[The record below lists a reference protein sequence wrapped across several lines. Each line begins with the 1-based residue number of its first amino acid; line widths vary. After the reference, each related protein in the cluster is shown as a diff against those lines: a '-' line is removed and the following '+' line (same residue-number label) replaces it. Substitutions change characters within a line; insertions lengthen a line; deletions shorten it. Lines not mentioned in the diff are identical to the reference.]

1 MSRQTR
7 DAVVTLIAGL
17 AAIVGELLR
26 SGNDYAAAVA
36 VIAMVLAAL
45 AYRYLDAKTLEA
57 IAPDDAD
64 ELKPI
69 LRRVGRAIR
78 RRAGRSEK

>member
-1 MSRQTR
+1 MVPTPRTQR
-7 DAVVTLIAGL
+7 DGLIGALVSLGL
-17 AAIVGELLR
+17 LVQEFIRA
-26 SGNDYAAAVA
+26 GNDAAAAATLVA
-36 VIAMVLAAL
+36 MLLVFV

-78 RRAGRSEK
+78 RRVRR